1 MNKAINLRLAYII
14 GTYPLLTTTFIDR
27 EIETMRELGV
37 CAKVFSIRQ
46 PHGTLST
53 YQETIREDV
62 DYLLPL
68 SARSFIAGNFYFV
81 FRRPK
86 PYLSTL
92 LFLVTRPHRGIRARF
107 KTLLHFA
114 EGVHTAHLMRQ
125 SSYDHVHAHFADR
138 ATTVAM
144 VVSRLLNLEYSFTA
158 HASDIYIN
166 PVLLP
171 EKMTRAKFVATCT
184 GYNESYLKGLINGHS
199 DISIKRIYHG
209 LDAGKYEK
217 EGEAAESRP
226 VVLAVGQLK
235 EKKGFSYLLKA
246 CRLLM
251 DLGYDLACHIVG
263 GGQLQATLEAEIQ
276 RLSLQETVS
285 LRGALPHQEV
295 IDEYRQATM
304 FVLPAVIS
312 QDGGRDGIPNVI
324 LEAMAMEIPVIS
336 TQHSG
341 IPEVVENDVNGLLVP
356 PADEQALAQAM
367 AKLLDD
373 PPLRE
378 QLGQNGRQTVLNNF
392 DIEQNAR
399 TLLNEMLA

>member
-53 YQETIREDV
+53 YQETLREDV
-62 DYLLPL
+62 VYLLPL
-68 SARSFIAGNFYFV
+68 SARSFIAGNLYFV

-86 PYLSTL
+86 SYLSTL
-92 LFLVTRPHRGIRARF
+92 LFLVTRPHRGIKARF

-114 EGVHTAHLMRQ
+114 EGVHTAHLMRK

-138 ATTVAM
+138 ATTAAM

-184 GYNESYLKGLINGHS
+184 GYNESFLKGLINGHS
-199 DISIKRIYHG
+199 DISIRRIYHG
-209 LDAGKYEK
+209 LDASKYEK
-217 EGEAAESRP
+217 EGEAGESRP

-235 EKKGFSYLLKA
+235 EKKGFGYLLKA
-246 CRLLM
+246 CRLLT
-251 DLGYDLACHIVG
+251 DLGYDLTCHIVG